1 MKFDHFKLIN
11 IPIVT
16 YENNFWGGSGWIVP
30 YLFVLVWLLKQ
41 FSVILLTISTTLLG
55 QQPQMT
61 QLVQVAQ
68 LLQMTQSAQ
77 MTELLQM
84 TQSVP
89 VT

>member
-1 MKFDHFKLIN
+1 MRIIF
-11 IPIVT
+11 
-16 YENNFWGGSGWIVP
+16 EGGSDWIVP

-41 FSVILLTISTTLLG
+41 FNVILLTLSTTLFG